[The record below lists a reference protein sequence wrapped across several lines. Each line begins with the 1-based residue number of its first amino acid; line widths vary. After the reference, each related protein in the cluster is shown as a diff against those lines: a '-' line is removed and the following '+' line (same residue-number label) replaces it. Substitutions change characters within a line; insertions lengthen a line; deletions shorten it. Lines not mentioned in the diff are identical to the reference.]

1 MGPSEGFAK
10 LHEEILNQLIPL
22 LDSDTIPTEDRF
34 RLTLQI
40 AQTKGTLDLYEKAFR
55 LVQIMESEDKLNAY
69 MDLLSEVDYRIQEI
83 DNTAQEVAVVA
94 NG

>member
-1 MGPSEGFAK
+1 MGSSEGFAK

-55 LVQIMESEDKLNAY
+55 LVQSMESEDKLNAY
-69 MDLLSEVDYRIQEI
+69 MDLLSEVDYRIQGI
-83 DNTAQEVAVVA
+83 NNTAQEVAVVT